1 MQGSSI
7 NVASAPK
14 TAMFQMRINPEIK
27 REAEDVFSAY
37 GLSLTDAFNIFLQ
50 HSLNSNGFPFLLSPE
65 NAEYMKSKAAAQLMA
80 EIEKGWKSA
89 EEGGWLTLEEVES
102 QLGLTDV

>member
-50 HSLNSNGFPFLLSPE
+50 QSLNSNGFPFLLSPE
-65 NAEYMKSKAAAQLMA
+65 NAEAAAQLMA
-80 EIEKGWKSA
+80 EIDKGWKSA

>member
-50 HSLNSNGFPFLLSPE
+50 QSLNSNGFPFLLSPE

-80 EIEKGWKSA
+80 KSTRDGNLRKKGAGSRWRKWS
-89 EEGGWLTLEEVES
+89 LS
-102 QLGLTDV
+102 LG

>member
-37 GLSLTDAFNIFLQ
+37 GLSLTDAFNFFTAI
-50 HSLNSNGFPFLLSPE
+50 
-65 NAEYMKSKAAAQLMA
+65 AEQ
-80 EIEKGWKSA
+80 
-89 EEGGWLTLEEVES
+89 
-102 QLGLTDV
+102 

>member
-37 GLSLTDAFNIFLQ
+37 GLSLTDAFNIFLIAEQ
-50 HSLNSNGFPFLLSPE
+50 QRLSISAVPRKRRVHE
-65 NAEYMKSKAAAQLMA
+65 VKGCGSAYGGDRQGL
-80 EIEKGWKSA
+80 EICGRRGLA
-89 EEGGWLTLEEVES
+89 HAGGSGVPAWAD
-102 QLGLTDV
+102 GCIN

>member
-50 HSLNSNGFPFLLSPE
+50 NGFPFLLSPE

-80 EIEKGWKSA
+80 EIDKGWKSA